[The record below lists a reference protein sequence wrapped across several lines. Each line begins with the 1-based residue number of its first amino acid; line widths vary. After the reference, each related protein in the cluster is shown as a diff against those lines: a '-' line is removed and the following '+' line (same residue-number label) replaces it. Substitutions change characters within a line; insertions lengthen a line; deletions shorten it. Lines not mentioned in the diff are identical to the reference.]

1 MSRESRRRR
10 PSRPAGAV
18 GRVPHAAPALFAAAA
33 TSYAANAALGA
44 SVALRVID
52 TRDFRWVHHA
62 LYLTTVAMSAAAFST
77 AWWGR
82 PREAAGAAAA
92 TLLPA
97 FVPLA
102 VIPYAGTHTRRHP
115 LIALTA
121 APFIAAAAIRARR

>member
-1 MSRESRRRR
+1 VSRRARR
-10 PSRPAGAV
+10 CAGA
-18 GRVPHAAPALFAAAA
+18 GTGAPDAAPALFTAAAA
-33 TSYAANAALGA
+33 SYTANSALGA
-44 SVALRVID
+44 SVALRLID

-62 LYLTTVAMSAAAFST
+62 LYISTLALSLVAFST

-82 PREAAGAAAA
+82 PREASGAAAA
-92 TLLPA
+92 TLAPA

-121 APFIAAAAIRARR
+121 APFIVAAAIRARK